1 MRASAATAMRTITI
15 TTTIMTMTTAT
26 IITATPIMTTDRLHL
41 LRLQAWLS
49 PSFPIGGFSYSHG
62 LEQAAQWGWVH
73 DRDTLIDWLETDLRH
88 GAGRTD
94 AILLAAAYRATLS
107 LSVIP
112 AHAGTQ
118 AGQGLA
124 LSAAQ
129 SRTNFLSEQPVPT
142 EPCEEL
148 GPRVRGD
155 DEGILE
161 VAELAAALRGTAE
174 LALES
179 TMQGISFLSTLR
191 KAWPHPALD
200 RLHRLLAESDIA
212 PTFPVVVGAACAA
225 HGVPLPLALQ
235 FTLHAIVANYVSA
248 SLRLMKM
255 GQTDGQHAIAALEDA
270 VMETAAEALAAS
282 LEDIGSA
289 SLSIDV
295 ASMRHETQ
303 YSRIFRS

>member
-1 MRASAATAMRTITI
+1 MGMAI
-15 TTTIMTMTTAT
+15 T
-26 IITATPIMTTDRLHL
+26 IITMIAPTMITDRLHL

-62 LEQAAQWGWVH
+62 LEQAVQLGWVH
-73 DRDTLIDWLETDLRH
+73 DRESLVDWLDADLRY

-94 AILLAAAYRATLS
+94 AILLVAAYRTVAS
-107 LSVIP
+107 VPSAVIP

-118 AGQGLA
+118 AGQGPDSSTAWLRKESSDGENA
-124 LSAAQ
+124 
-129 SRTNFLSEQPVPT
+129 TT
-142 EPCEEL
+142 EPYEEL

-155 DEGILE
+155 DAILE

-179 TMQGISFLSTLR
+179 TTQGISFLATIR
-191 KAWPHPALD
+191 KAWPHRTLED
-200 RLHRLLAESDIA
+200 LHHLLSARQIS

-225 HGVPLPLALQ
+225 HGIPLPLAVQ
-235 FTLHAIVANYVSA
+235 FTLHATAANYVGA
-248 SLRLMKM
+248 ALRLMKL
-255 GQTDGQHAIAALEDA
+255 GQTDGQHALAALEDA
-270 VMETAAEALAAS
+270 VLETAGEALTATID
-282 LEDIGSA
+282 DIGSA
-289 SLSIDV
+289 SLSVDV